1 MNIKDYQVVVLGII
15 IALGCVFSTYI
26 LANAVVDFQKIQT
39 QTIRVTGSASQ
50 QVTSDS
56 ASWTINL
63 KTKRA
68 TLKDGYLKLGADAKA
83 VNKFLIDNGF
93 KDEDISF
100 GAINN
105 YENYGRY
112 PNGSMSNDV
121 VGYTVYQSVTVKSD
135 DIEKITKVSKS
146 VNELI
151 NKDINLSAEN
161 VRYFVSNL
169 DDIKIKMVG
178 EATKNAK
185 QRAESMVKGTDGKIG
200 TMNSAKMGVFQIV
213 PVNSTDVSDYG
224 INDTSSIEKKVVA
237 TVNATF
243 NVK

>member
-1 MNIKDYQVVVLGII
+1 MNLKDYQVVVLGII
-15 IALGCVFSTYI
+15 ISLGCVFSTYI
-26 LANAVVDFQKIQT
+26 LSKAVVDFQKIQT

-56 ASWTINL
+56 ASWTIDFRTR
-63 KTKRA
+63 KP
-68 TLKDGYLKLGADAKA
+68 TLKEGYAKLSSDAKLI
-83 VNKFLIDNGF
+83 NKFFIDNGF
-93 KDEDISF
+93 EEKDISF
-100 GAINN
+100 GSINN
-105 YENYGRY
+105 YENYGRL
-112 PNGSMSNDV
+112 PNGSMSNSIES
-121 VGYTVYQSVTVKSD
+121 YTVYQSVTVKSD
-135 DIEKITKVSKS
+135 DIEKITKVSKIVDEL
-146 VNELI
+146 VNQ
-151 NKDINLSAEN
+151 NINLNAES

-185 QRAESMVKGTDGKIG
+185 QRAESMISGTNGKIG
-200 TMNSAKMGVFQIV
+200 SMNSAKMGVFQIV
-213 PVNSTDVSDYG
+213 PINSTDVSDYG